1 MKNAQIDMSEIHW
14 MMDVL
19 QSIDVGLVILDKEF
33 NIQVWNGFMENH
45 SAIKPNTVL
54 NKNIFESF
62 PDIPVSWFKRKIQSV
77 MLLRGRSFTTWE
89 QRPYLFEFKNYRPIT
104 GSAEFMYQNITFIPL
119 LSADGKINHIALN
132 IYDVTDIATSQIEL
146 QKVNHKLETLSRTDR
161 LTQLN
166 NRGYWEECLA
176 KEFERDKRTHEACSL
191 LIFDIDHFKK
201 VNDVHGHTAGD
212 EIIRV
217 TAKTLLS
224 SIRTTDISGR
234 YGGEEFVVI
243 LIDTDAVNAKIL
255 AERIRERIEA
265 LKINFEGTVIPYTVS
280 LGIAELNTDI
290 KNHTQWIECAD
301 KALYEAKESGRNNTK
316 IYKTG

>member
-1 MKNAQIDMSEIHW
+1 MMKNAQIDMSEIHW

-45 SAIKPNTVL
+45 SGIKPNTVL

-62 PDIPVSWFKRKIQSV
+62 SDIPVSWFKRKIQSV

-132 IYDVTDIATSQIEL
+132 IYDVTDIATSQLEL
-146 QKVNHKLETLSRTDR
+146 QKMNHKLEALSRTDR

-176 KEFERDKRTHEACSL
+176 KEFERDRRTHEVCSL

-217 TAKTLLS
+217 TAKTLLN

-243 LIDTDAVNAKIL
+243 LIDTDAENAKIL
-255 AERIRERIEA
+255 GERIRERIAA
-265 LKINFEGTVIPYTVS
+265 LKINFEGTVIPYTIS
-280 LGIAELNTDI
+280 LGIAELN
-290 KNHTQWIECAD
+290 
-301 KALYEAKESGRNNTK
+301 
-316 IYKTG
+316 

>member
-1 MKNAQIDMSEIHW
+1 MANAQVDMSDIHW

-19 QSIDVGLVILDKEF
+19 QSIDVGLVVLDKEF
-33 NIQVWNGFMENH
+33 NIQVWNGFMANH
-45 SAIKPNTVL
+45 SSIKPNTVL

-62 PDIPVSWFKRKIQSV
+62 PDIPMSWFKRKIQSV

-119 LSADGKINHIALN
+119 LSADGKINHIAIN

-146 QKVNHKLETLSRTDR
+146 QKVNHQLEALSRTDR

-166 NRGYWEECLA
+166 NRGYWEDCLSR
-176 KEFERDKRTHEACSL
+176 EFERDKRTNEVCSL

-217 TAKTLLS
+217 TAKTLLNS
-224 SIRTTDISGR
+224 TRATDICGR

-243 LIDTDAVNAKIL
+243 LIDTDSENSLIL
-255 AERIRERIEA
+255 AERIRERIAA

-280 LGIAELNTDI
+280 LGIAELNSDI
-290 KNHTQWIECAD
+290 KNHTQWIEHAD

-316 IYKTG
+316 IYKPL